1 MLTTDDVICYHV
13 IMKQKMEYHIATKH
27 GTYQVHIWW
36 DAKDKAYLVKVP
48 SLPNVVT
55 FGKTLTEAKHMA
67 KDAIELYCSC
77 MIDDGNIVIDD
88 KRRVFGKMPPAR
100 VMSIAS

>member
-1 MLTTDDVICYHV
+1 
-13 IMKQKMEYHIATKH
+13 MKQKQEYHIVTKH
-27 GTYQVHIWW
+27 GAYRVHMWW

-55 FGKTLTEAKHMA
+55 FGKTLIDVKRMA

-77 MIDDGNIVIDD
+77 MIDDDKIIIDD
-88 KRRVFGKMPPAR
+88 ERRVFGKMPHAR